1 MSDWLKWILG
11 IAAVLICAGVI
22 ASWKLILG
30 KASKNELAKSIEE
43 LDRDIK
49 AVNLRLDQTLVT
61 IAQAVTKTDLIDK
74 MTAAANRADDKDVR
88 INRDVT
94 ELKTDLKSLTEK
106 VAAVDKKLDELPTRV
121 ASLEQTRNLAQ
132 K

>member
-1 MSDWLKWILG
+1 MGDWLKWLLG
-11 IAAVLICAGVI
+11 IAAVLICTGII
-22 ASWKLILG
+22 ASWKLILA
-30 KASKNELAKSIEE
+30 KANKSELASAIEE

-61 IAQAVTKTDLIDK
+61 IAQAVTKTDLIEK
-74 MTAAANRADDKDVR
+74 MSAASTRADDKDVR
-88 INRDVT
+88 VNRDVT
-94 ELKTDLKSLTEK
+94 ELKADLKSLTEK